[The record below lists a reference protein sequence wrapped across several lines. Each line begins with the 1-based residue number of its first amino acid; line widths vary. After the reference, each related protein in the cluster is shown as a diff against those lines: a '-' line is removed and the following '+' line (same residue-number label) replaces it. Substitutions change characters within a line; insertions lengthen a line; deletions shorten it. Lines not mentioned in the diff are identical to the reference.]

1 MKLGYLLIAVSF
13 AANANCRVAG
23 KDIVC
28 DNSNTVIDT
37 YWMINRQV
45 QPLPVFIVNQP
56 IQLPQ
61 IRSTPPEYD
70 PVLIKQ
76 LNINETNSE
85 NIYGIPY

>member
-1 MKLGYLLIAVSF
+1 MKIGYLLIAVSF

-37 YWMINRQV
+37 YWSINRQY
-45 QPLPVFIVNQP
+45 QPLPVIIINQP
-56 IQLPQ
+56 LQLQP

-70 PVLIKQ
+70 PILIKQ
-76 LNINETNSE
+76 LNINETNLESV
-85 NIYGIPY
+85 YGNQ